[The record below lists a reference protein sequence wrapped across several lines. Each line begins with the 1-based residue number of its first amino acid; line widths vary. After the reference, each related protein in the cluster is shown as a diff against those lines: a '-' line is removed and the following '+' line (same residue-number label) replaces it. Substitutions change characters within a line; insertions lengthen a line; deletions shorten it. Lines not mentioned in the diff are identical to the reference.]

1 LARFVAASLWAIIS
15 AGDGGEGGFNID
27 GSKSGI
33 AEKSMNPCGW
43 EEETEVGEFAGGTDS
58 KYMDQSSFET
68 PIDSDCCKEACKIV
82 VGNDGEGAMTLGCVG
97 CDNMSRSCKN

>member
-43 EEETEVGEFAGGTDS
+43 EEETEVGEFA
-58 KYMDQSSFET
+58 
-68 PIDSDCCKEACKIV
+68 
-82 VGNDGEGAMTLGCVG
+82 
-97 CDNMSRSCKN
+97 